1 MDTGISSQTGHGRT
15 HSKRDIQGTV
25 SDRIVVSKQLI
36 IEHGIER
43 ALLLARNQQ
52 IRRVEVH
59 FGEYVHHLR
68 R

>member
-25 SDRIVVSKQLI
+25 SDRIVVSERLI
-36 IEHGIER
+36 AKYGIIR
-43 ALLLARNQQ
+43 ALHLTRNQQ

-59 FGEYVHHLR
+59 FGEYVHR
-68 R
+68 K